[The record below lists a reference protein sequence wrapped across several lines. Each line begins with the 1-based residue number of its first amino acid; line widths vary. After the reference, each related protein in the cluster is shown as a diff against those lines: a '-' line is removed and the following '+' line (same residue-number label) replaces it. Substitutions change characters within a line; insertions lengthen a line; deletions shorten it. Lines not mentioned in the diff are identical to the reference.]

1 MAGKTTLTLE
11 QKLTQRLSPIQLQLV
26 PLLEMTNTEF
36 DDRVKE
42 EIDDNPALEVN
53 EENNDD
59 NLDKTEDGD
68 TFNETSDQLQAN
80 DYGDDDDRPY
90 TKSSYSGGDSN
101 DMPGPV
107 VVAESTLS
115 DYLLE
120 QIHERDLTEKQSTI
134 AEYIIGNLE
143 DNGYLTR
150 STRAIADD
158 ITFGGTGLVVDT
170 PEVDAVLNM
179 VHELDPP
186 GIAATD
192 LRDCL
197 LLQLKR
203 KPDTEVNRLAYE
215 IIDKHFD
222 IFSKKHFD
230 KICAVMNIDN
240 AKLKEVLTAI
250 SALNPKPGNAFNGST
265 SEMHSQQITPDFE
278 VDADNDDLTLT
289 LLNNVPELQIAQ
301 SYSEINDRYSKQ
313 KPISRRE
320 KDEATE
326 VRRCYD
332 KASSFIKVM
341 KMRQETLFNTMSD
354 IVRRQHDFF
363 VTGDETLLKPMILK
377 DIANDT
383 GYDVSVISRAT
394 SNKYVTTPWGVY
406 PLKFFFSEGLSHESG
421 EDVSSLKIKKL
432 LKDIIDNEDKRRP
445 VSDQRLCL
453 MLRNKGY
460 DIARRTVTKYRKQMS
475 IPVARLRRGL

>member
-1 MAGKTTLTLE
+1 MTLE

-90 TKSSYSGGDSN
+90 TKSSYSGGNSN
-101 DMPGPV
+101 DMPDPV

-134 AEYIIGNLE
+134 TEYIIGNLE

-150 STRAIADD
+150 STHAIADD

-170 PEVDAVLNM
+170 PEVDAMLNM
-179 VHELDPP
+179 VRELDPP

-301 SYSEINDRYSKQ
+301 SYSEINDHYSKQ

-432 LKDIIDNEDKRRP
+432 LKDIIDNEDKHRP

>member
-90 TKSSYSGGDSN
+90 TKSSYSGGNSN
-101 DMPGPV
+101 DMPDPV

-150 STRAIADD
+150 STHAIADD

-170 PEVDAVLNM
+170 PEVDAMLNM
-179 VHELDPP
+179 VRELDPP

-301 SYSEINDRYSKQ
+301 SYSEINDHYSKQ

-432 LKDIIDNEDKRRP
+432 LKDIIDNEDKHRP

>member
-1 MAGKTTLTLE
+1 MTLE

-90 TKSSYSGGDSN
+90 TKSSYSGGNSN
-101 DMPGPV
+101 DMPDPV

-150 STRAIADD
+150 STHAIADD

-170 PEVDAVLNM
+170 PEVDAMLNM
-179 VHELDPP
+179 VRELDPP

-301 SYSEINDRYSKQ
+301 SYSEINDHYSKQ

>member
-1 MAGKTTLTLE
+1 MTLE

-53 EENNDD
+53 DDNNDD

-80 DYGDDDDRPY
+80 DYSDDDDRPY

-179 VHELDPP
+179 VRELDPP

-301 SYSEINDRYSKQ
+301 SYSEINDHYSKQ

-320 KDEATE
+320 KDEATK

>member
-90 TKSSYSGGDSN
+90 TKSSYSGGNSN
-101 DMPGPV
+101 DMPDPV

-150 STRAIADD
+150 STHAIADD

-170 PEVDAVLNM
+170 PEVDAMLNM
-179 VHELDPP
+179 VRELDPP

-301 SYSEINDRYSKQ
+301 SYSEINDHYSKQ

>member
-1 MAGKTTLTLE
+1 MTLE

-90 TKSSYSGGDSN
+90 TKSSYSGGNSN

-150 STRAIADD
+150 STHAIADD

-170 PEVDAVLNM
+170 PEVDAMLNM
-179 VHELDPP
+179 VRELDPP

-197 LLQLKR
+197 ILQLKR

-301 SYSEINDRYSKQ
+301 SYSEINDHYSKQ

>member
-1 MAGKTTLTLE
+1 MTLE

-90 TKSSYSGGDSN
+90 TKSSYSGGNSN
-101 DMPGPV
+101 DMPDPV

-150 STRAIADD
+150 STHAIADD

-170 PEVDAVLNM
+170 PEVDAMLNM
-179 VHELDPP
+179 VRELDPP

-301 SYSEINDRYSKQ
+301 SYSEINDHYSKQ
-313 KPISRRE
+313 KPISRHE

-432 LKDIIDNEDKRRP
+432 LKDIIDNEDKHRP

>member
-90 TKSSYSGGDSN
+90 TKSSYSGGNSN

-150 STRAIADD
+150 STHAIADD

-170 PEVDAVLNM
+170 PEVDAMLNM
-179 VHELDPP
+179 VRELDPP

-301 SYSEINDRYSKQ
+301 SYSEINDHYSKQ

>member
-53 EENNDD
+53 DDNNDD

-80 DYGDDDDRPY
+80 DYSDDDDRPY

-179 VHELDPP
+179 VRELDPP

-301 SYSEINDRYSKQ
+301 SYSEINDHYSKQ

-320 KDEATE
+320 KDEATK

-432 LKDIIDNEDKRRP
+432 LKDIINNEDKRRP

>member
-1 MAGKTTLTLE
+1 MTLE

-90 TKSSYSGGDSN
+90 TKSSYSGGNSN

-150 STRAIADD
+150 STHAIADD

-170 PEVDAVLNM
+170 PEVDAMLNM
-179 VHELDPP
+179 VRELDPP

-301 SYSEINDRYSKQ
+301 SYSEINDHYSKQ

>member
-1 MAGKTTLTLE
+1 MTLE

-90 TKSSYSGGDSN
+90 TKSSYSGGNSN

-150 STRAIADD
+150 STHAIADD

-170 PEVDAVLNM
+170 PEVDAMLNM
-179 VHELDPP
+179 VRELDPP

-301 SYSEINDRYSKQ
+301 SYSEINDHYSKQ

-432 LKDIIDNEDKRRP
+432 LKDIIDNEDKHRP

>member
-53 EENNDD
+53 DENNED

-179 VHELDPP
+179 VRELDPP

-301 SYSEINDRYSKQ
+301 SYSEINDRYSMQ
-313 KPISRRE
+313 KPANRRE

>member
-36 DDRVKE
+36 DDKVKE
-42 EIDDNPALEVN
+42 EIDDNPALEVS
-53 EENNDD
+53 DD
-59 NLDKTEDGD
+59 NSDDSLNKTEDGD

-80 DYGDDDDRPY
+80 DYSDDDDRPY
-90 TKSSYSGGDSN
+90 TKSSYSGSDTN

-107 VVAESTLS
+107 VVAEDTLS
-115 DYLLE
+115 DYLME
-120 QIHERDLTEKQSTI
+120 QVHERDLTDKQNTI

-158 ITFGGTGLVVDT
+158 ITFGGTGMVVDT
-170 PEVDAVLNM
+170 PEVDAVLQI
-179 VHELDPP
+179 VRELDPP

-197 LLQLKR
+197 LLQLRR
-203 KPDTEVNRLAYE
+203 KPNNEINRMAIE

-230 KICAVMNIDN
+230 KICAVMGIDN
-240 AKLKEVLTAI
+240 DKLKEILAAI
-250 SALNPKPGNAFNGST
+250 STLNPKPGNAFNGST
-265 SEMHSQQITPDFE
+265 SEIHSQQITPDFE

-301 SYSEINDRYSKQ
+301 SYSTINERYNKQ

-326 VRRCYD
+326 IRRCYD

-363 VTGDETLLKPMILK
+363 TTGDETLLKPMILK

>member
-1 MAGKTTLTLE
+1 MTLE

-80 DYGDDDDRPY
+80 DYGDEDDRPY
-90 TKSSYSGGDSN
+90 TKSSYSGGNSN
-101 DMPGPV
+101 DMPDPV

-150 STRAIADD
+150 STHAIADD

-170 PEVDAVLNM
+170 PEVDAMLNM
-179 VHELDPP
+179 VRELDPP

-301 SYSEINDRYSKQ
+301 SYSEINDHYSKQ

-432 LKDIIDNEDKRRP
+432 LKDIIDNEDKHRP

>member
-1 MAGKTTLTLE
+1 MTLE

-90 TKSSYSGGDSN
+90 TKSSYSGGNSN
-101 DMPGPV
+101 DMPDPV

-150 STRAIADD
+150 STHAIADD
-158 ITFGGTGLVVDT
+158 ITFGGTGIVVDT
-170 PEVDAVLNM
+170 PEVDAMLNM
-179 VHELDPP
+179 VRELDPP

-301 SYSEINDRYSKQ
+301 SYSEINDHYSKQ

>member
-1 MAGKTTLTLE
+1 MTLE

-90 TKSSYSGGDSN
+90 TKSSYSGGNSN
-101 DMPGPV
+101 GMPGPV

-150 STRAIADD
+150 STHAIADD

-170 PEVDAVLNM
+170 PEVDAMLNM
-179 VHELDPP
+179 VRELDPP

-301 SYSEINDRYSKQ
+301 SYSEINDHYSKQ

-432 LKDIIDNEDKRRP
+432 LKDIIDNEDKHRP

>member
-90 TKSSYSGGDSN
+90 TKSSYSGGNSN

-150 STRAIADD
+150 STHAIADD

-170 PEVDAVLNM
+170 PEVDAMLNM
-179 VHELDPP
+179 VRELDPP

-197 LLQLKR
+197 ILQLKR

-301 SYSEINDRYSKQ
+301 SYSEINDHYSKQ

>member
-1 MAGKTTLTLE
+1 MTLE

-90 TKSSYSGGDSN
+90 TKSSYSGGNSN
-101 DMPGPV
+101 DMPDPV

-150 STRAIADD
+150 STHAIADD

-170 PEVDAVLNM
+170 PEVDAMLNM
-179 VHELDPP
+179 VRELDPP

-301 SYSEINDRYSKQ
+301 SYSEINDHYSKQ

-432 LKDIIDNEDKRRP
+432 LKDIIDNEDKHRP

>member
-1 MAGKTTLTLE
+1 MTLE

-80 DYGDDDDRPY
+80 DYGDEDDRPY
-90 TKSSYSGGDSN
+90 TKSSYSGGNSN
-101 DMPGPV
+101 DMPDPV

-150 STRAIADD
+150 STHAIADD

-170 PEVDAVLNM
+170 PEVDAMLNM
-179 VHELDPP
+179 VRELDPP

-301 SYSEINDRYSKQ
+301 SYSEINGHYSKQ

-432 LKDIIDNEDKRRP
+432 LKDIIDNEDKHRP

>member
-1 MAGKTTLTLE
+1 MTLE

-53 EENNDD
+53 DENNED

-179 VHELDPP
+179 VRELDPP

-301 SYSEINDRYSKQ
+301 SYSEINDRYSMQ
-313 KPISRRE
+313 KPANRRE